1 MLQCLPLLFLPL
13 ALASTVTYRDPCKC
27 SDLSKYEAPYIWDRT
42 NCCTPWTI
50 RAATEEF
57 ATVDRVVYQRVAGT
71 VTYARYSD
79 IAAMPQVDFP
89 GSDAVLHDPNNTYT
103 NLTCRD
109 FACALVTVYRHGANS
124 CPVDDECLALE
135 EAPDVQAP
143 LCHNSSADK
152 CVIWVPQPAL
162 TGAPWLVPLV
172 VVLSVGGVFACVY
185 QLCGETL
192 DGGHVVL
199 WVYVFVLSEVAVPV
213 VCFFDEWLARLE
225 VDLDYVTYQT
235 CVRECAME
243 ADDYQ
248 KLAQLNQC
256 ADRGVSCDGIPTS
269 DRLLPCTGCQA
280 HARDWEFLLRYVTFV
295 KSMLL
300 AHWLVIIY
308 LAKFH
313 RACCPVFL
321 ACLGMSI
328 AWIVL
333 VSVRLRW
340 CGTYGLTALSSPYK
354 AHSLWDLGMAWAVCG
369 IVWSMGFGLRTAK
382 KQAEREGNDHP
393 HAQLV
398 FSRVEPPQVCRAVV

>member
-1 MLQCLPLLFLPL
+1 VIY
-13 ALASTVTYRDPCKC
+13 AL
-27 SDLSKYEAPYIWDRT
+27 DLGGL
-42 NCCTPWTI
+42 
-50 RAATEEF
+50 
-57 ATVDRVVYQRVAGT
+57 VAGT
-71 VTYARYSD
+71 KYRG
-79 IAAMPQVDFP
+79 DF
-89 GSDAVLHDPNNTYT
+89 
-103 NLTCRD
+103 
-109 FACALVTVYRHGANS
+109 
-124 CPVDDECLALE
+124 E
-135 EAPDVQAP
+135 
-143 LCHNSSADK
+143 K
-152 CVIWVPQPAL
+152 
-162 TGAPWLVPLV
+162 
-172 VVLSVGGVFACVY
+172 
-185 QLCGETL
+185 
-192 DGGHVVL
+192 
-199 WVYVFVLSEVAVPV
+199 
-213 VCFFDEWLARLE
+213 RLKM
-225 VDLDYVTYQT
+225 V
-235 CVRECAME
+235 
-243 ADDYQ
+243 
-248 KLAQLNQC
+248 LAQLNQC

-382 KQAEREGNDHP
+382 KRAEREGNDHP

-398 FSRVEPPQVCRAVV
+398 FARVEPPQVCRAVV